1 MTEVLF
7 LIIKIELNHQKNN
20 PEKLKRKTQILGNT
34 SDECL
39 HLTVLSCTEDHNVT
53 EGHLE
58 LVRQNVGSNW
68 KQVARKLGLT
78 DIDVDT
84 IEHDYDR
91 DGLAEK
97 VHQTLERWKMKEGL
111 MSITVGK
118 LCRALERCIKSSVL
132 LELLLKCQD
141 CSAVP

>member
-1 MTEVLF
+1 M
-7 LIIKIELNHQKNN
+7 
-20 PEKLKRKTQILGNT
+20 
-34 SDECL
+34 
-39 HLTVLSCTEDHNVT
+39 
-53 EGHLE
+53 
-58 LVRQNVGSNW
+58 VRQNVGGNW

-111 MSITVGK
+111 LGITVGK
-118 LCRALERCIKSSVL
+118 LCRALEGCIKSNVL
-132 LELLLKCQD
+132 LNLLLKCQD
-141 CSAVP
+141 TAGVP